1 MALRSQSKGGQTPW
15 KLEELKA
22 GLEAF
27 HKNYGHYP
35 TGPEVDRYGY
45 LPSARSVERRFGGMV
60 ALRKK
65 LSLGGQDDYRTGT
78 HSSERARTIGKRAHV
93 IEREVYD
100 FLWKRF
106 GRELVHREY
115 FFTDD
120 ARTRADFFV
129 YDSEGG
135 FCVDVFYPSDRRNL
149 AGCLNNKLQK
159 YTSERMREY
168 PVIFLQMNPSIA
180 QSVIDELLS
189 KKTSRLFGGQETMGW
204 ESFEA
209 FCMSRKP
216 RKLT

>member
-1 MALRSQSKGGQTPW
+1 MALRFQSKGGQTPW

-115 FFTDD
+115 FFTDESVL
-120 ARTRADFFV
+120 FSCSPV
-129 YDSEGG
+129 
-135 FCVDVFYPSDRRNL
+135 CRNL
-149 AGCLNNKLQK
+149 
-159 YTSERMREY
+159 
-168 PVIFLQMNPSIA
+168 SIIIRWLGA
-180 QSVIDELLS
+180 LEFKDSIDGS
-189 KKTSRLFGGQETMGW
+189 TYW
-204 ESFEA
+204 
-209 FCMSRKP
+209 
-216 RKLT
+216 